1 MSQEEDRKDRMR
13 AIDEETRRWL
23 RDFPAWKRRKADRP
37 EDVTIRF
44 LLGYMAERCYDYY
57 FIQRNYTQLVPL
69 LESYA
74 AQFGE
79 VEGLTRL
86 IKDADSSLKAG

>member
-1 MSQEEDRKDRMR
+1 MSQEEDRKQLMR

-23 RDFPAWKRRKADRP
+23 RDFPAWKRRKAAKP

-44 LLGYMAERCYDYY
+44 LLGYMSERCYDYY
-57 FIQRNYTQLVPL
+57 FIQRNYSQLVPL

-74 AQFGE
+74 AQYGE
-79 VEGLTRL
+79 TEGLTRL
-86 IKDADSSLKAG
+86 IADAGSSLEAG

>member
-1 MSQEEDRKDRMR
+1 MR

-23 RDFPAWKRRKADRP
+23 RDFPSWKRRKAERP
-37 EDVTIRF
+37 EEVTIHF

-57 FIQRNYTQLVPL
+57 FIQRNYSQLVPL

-74 AQFGE
+74 AQYGE
-79 VEGLTRL
+79 VDGLTRL
-86 IKDADSSLKAG
+86 VADAGSSLKRG